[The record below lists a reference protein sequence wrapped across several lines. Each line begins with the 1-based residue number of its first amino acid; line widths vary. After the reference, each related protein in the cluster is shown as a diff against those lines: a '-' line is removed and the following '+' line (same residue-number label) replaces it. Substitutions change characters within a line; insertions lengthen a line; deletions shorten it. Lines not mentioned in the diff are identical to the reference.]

1 MNDEERQALLERLTE
16 IKAELERLKA
26 KKAEEEERKPRVKV
40 MDILFWA
47 GIIVPSISL
56 LVACICL
63 LFAEPSETPEICRM
77 LSSTNTSVW
86 VKDSRYKEIPGPAII
101 VVKDTDKAKDKADA
115 SDIK

>member
-1 MNDEERQALLERLTE
+1 MNDEERRVLLERLTE

-26 KKAEEEERKPRVKV
+26 ENAEEASQWSPV
-40 MDILFWA
+40 DILLFIA
-47 GIIVPSISL
+47 LG
-56 LVACICL
+56 VALFGPVIALICKVV
-63 LFAEPSETPEICRM
+63 FAEPSETPEICRM